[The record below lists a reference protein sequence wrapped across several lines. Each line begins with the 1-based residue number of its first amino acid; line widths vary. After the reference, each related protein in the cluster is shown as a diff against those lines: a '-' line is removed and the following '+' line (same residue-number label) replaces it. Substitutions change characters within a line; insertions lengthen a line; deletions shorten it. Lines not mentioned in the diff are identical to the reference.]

1 MEVSSHSLAL
11 DRVAAIDF
19 DIAVF
24 TNLTQDH
31 LDFHHTMEE
40 YFNAK
45 QILFNRLTDTAVAV
59 TNADDPYGERII
71 ENTVATAHRYGV
83 VARGAEPR
91 EQHADLYATNV
102 TLGLEGSTFT
112 VRKRYSEERADFR
125 TRLIGEF
132 NIENLLAA
140 ISALYF
146 GIEGYSLES
155 IASLVTDVTSVRGR
169 FESVAVPGGTTA
181 IIDYAHTPD
190 ALQHVL
196 ETTRSLTKGTVITVF
211 GCGGDRDKTKRP
223 EMGRIAAELA
233 DRIFI
238 TSDNPRTEDPL
249 TIIDQIVAGVP
260 ADLRSKVEVIP
271 DRASAIQA
279 ALDLAQA
286 GDAVVVAGKGHETYQ
301 IIGKEKHHFD
311 DREQVQD
318 WIKSRID

>member
-1 MEVSSHSLAL
+1 
-11 DRVAAIDF
+11 
-19 DIAVF
+19 
-24 TNLTQDH
+24 
-31 LDFHHTMEE
+31 
-40 YFNAK
+40 
-45 QILFNRLTDTAVAV
+45 
-59 TNADDPYGERII
+59 
-71 ENTVATAHRYGV
+71 
-83 VARGAEPR
+83 
-91 EQHADLYATNV
+91 
-102 TLGLEGSTFT
+102 
-112 VRKRYSEERADFR
+112 
-125 TRLIGEF
+125 LIGEF

-169 FESVAVPGGTTA
+169 FESLVLPGGTTA

-196 ETTRSLTKGTVITVF
+196 ETTRSLTKGTMITVF

-233 DRIFI
+233 DRIVI